1 MKKEVI
7 EFNKLQRLAKMPE
20 FRSGDIVQLHRKIKE
35 AGKER
40 IQVFKGMII
49 AVKGKQSSSPTITV
63 RKVSEGVGVELI
75 IPIYSPAVAKIELV
89 KQAKVRR
96 SKLYYIRTKPAKSL
110 RMKYK
115 DIKEF
120 AGTEEVKEAAAEA
133 PEVKIEEA
141 KKVEEKKE
149 REKK

>member
-1 MKKEVI
+1 MQKKII
-7 EFNKLQRLAKMPE
+7 EFNKSQRTGKMPE
-20 FRSGDIVQLHRKIKE
+20 FRPGDIVEVHRKIKE

-49 AVKGKQSSSPTITV
+49 AIKGGQSSSPMITV

-75 IPIYSPAVAKIELV
+75 IPIYSPAIAKIDLV
-89 KQAKVRR
+89 KRAKVRR
-96 SKLYYIRTKPAKSL
+96 SKLYYIREKSAKSL

-120 AGTEEVKEAAAEA
+120 AGTEKAKEAAVET
-133 PEVKIEEA
+133 PEVKIEEIA
-141 KKVEEKKE
+141 GEKEEEKK
-149 REKK
+149 

>member
-1 MKKEVI
+1 
-7 EFNKLQRLAKMPE
+7 MPE
-20 FRSGDIVQLHRKIKE
+20 FRSGDIVEVHRKIKE

-49 AVKGKQSSSPTITV
+49 AIKGRQSSSPMITV
-63 RKVSEGVGVELI
+63 RKITEGVGVELI
-75 IPIYSPAVAKIELV
+75 IPVYSPAIAKIKLV
-89 KQAKVRR
+89 KRAKVRR

-120 AGTEEVKEAAAEA
+120 AVVEEVKETAAET
-133 PEVKIEEA
+133 PEVKKEEDIE
-141 KKVEEKKE
+141 KKEEKK
-149 REKK
+149 

>member
-1 MKKEVI
+1 MNKKII
-7 EFNKLQRLAKMPE
+7 EFNKSQRAEKMPE
-20 FRSGDIVQLHRKIKE
+20 FRSGDIVEMHRKIKE

-49 AVKGKQSSSPTITV
+49 AIKGRQSSSPMITV

-75 IPIYSPAVAKIELV
+75 IPVYSPAIAKIELV
-89 KQAKVRR
+89 KRAKVRR

-115 DIKEF
+115 DIKGF
-120 AGTEEVKEAAAEA
+120 AVVEEVKEAAAET
-133 PEVKIEEA
+133 PEVKKEEDIE
-141 KKVEEKKE
+141 KKEEEKK
-149 REKK
+149 